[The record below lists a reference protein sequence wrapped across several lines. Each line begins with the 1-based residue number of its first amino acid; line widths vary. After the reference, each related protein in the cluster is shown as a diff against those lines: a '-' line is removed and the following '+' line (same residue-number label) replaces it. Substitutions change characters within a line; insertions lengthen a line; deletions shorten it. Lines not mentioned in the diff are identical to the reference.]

1 LTTQPRPP
9 RTPNLAE
16 DRRTPD
22 QGATRQRELDAQ
34 VEELTRQIAD
44 LVNSAGI
51 ESRQHLREYAVD
63 LLKEETERD
72 DASPATSSETK
83 STANFS
89 PLAFAILTGLVAL
102 PLVLLFAPLGLG
114 LLGVAIVMGIWGLID
129 TFIRH

>member
-1 LTTQPRPP
+1 
-9 RTPNLAE
+9 LAE

-44 LVNSAGI
+44 LVNSAGS

-72 DASPATSSETK
+72 DAPATSSETR

-89 PLAFAILTGLVAL
+89 PLAFAILIGLVAL